1 MAGGR
6 QGAPGFDP
14 ARLRAARVAAGLSQ
28 QALAEAV
35 EVHVN
40 TVVEWEAGRQVPRV
54 EAVAAL
60 AQALQVTPPDL
71 LAPVEGAAPTLQQL
85 RAAAGKTQQQI
96 ADEAGLLRTT
106 YVKIELGATG
116 SLADTDPAALGQALA
131 VSQEQIRAAHAA
143 SRTAYLQRHPRS
155 DGPRRRRRRD
165 S

>member
-6 QGAPGFDP
+6 QGVPGFDP
-14 ARLRAARVAAGLSQ
+14 ARLRTVRVAAGLSQ

-40 TVVEWEAGRQVPRV
+40 TVVEWEAGRQIPRIDT
-54 EAVAAL
+54 VAAL
-60 AQALQVTPPDL
+60 AHALQVTPPDL
-71 LAPVEGAAPTLQQL
+71 LTPIEGAAPTLQQL
-85 RAAAGKTQQQI
+85 RTAVGKTQQQV

-116 SLADTDPAALGQALA
+116 SLADTDPDAIGAALG
-131 VSQEQIRAAHAA
+131 VSDEQVRAAHGA
-143 SRTAYLQRHPRS
+143 SRTAYLERHPRS
-155 DGPRRRRRRD
+155 VAPGRRRRRD